1 MEDIRSKVFE
11 YVKVLARPMVLYQH
25 EHPIHWSPVYVGGKV
40 CKSKIFIF
48 LFNSFPIYYLKV
60 TSFSVLEQQI
70 WQREYRTVN
79 DVGYSAHFR
88 STKLYGNQ
96 RIYLIVCNYIFLYIF
111 NFKYSKTRHKVY
123 VICNK
128 VYIIMHLEIVMS

>member
-40 CKSKIFIF
+40 CKSKILIF

-96 RIYLIVCNYIFLYIF
+96 RIYPIVCNYFFLYIF
-111 NFKYSKTRHKVY
+111 LHFQFQ
-123 VICNK
+123 I
-128 VYIIMHLEIVMS
+128 LENAS